1 MTEGGNIGNHNKRG
15 DQMEKLSVTL
25 GVIFIGLII
34 FGYAEVRG
42 ADWVFVEDFI
52 YYRLYYDAQ
61 SISRPS
67 KNIFQV
73 TVKDKVSEQLKKQLE
88 KPPNEDLPSY
98 YISIYEFNCKEK
110 IFRCLSY
117 KRYHEDG
124 EFISYLL
131 HKEGWLILP
140 PKSAEESLYKA
151 VCK

>member
-1 MTEGGNIGNHNKRG
+1 MKS
-15 DQMEKLSVTL
+15 LSVKL

-73 TVKDKVSEQLKKQLE
+73 TAKSEISEKVKKETELRGW
-88 KPPNEDLPSY
+88 SY
-98 YISIYEFNCKEK
+98 SIILYEFNCKEK